1 LDSLLSLGK
10 FAQNSIINLSSNS
23 SQTNSP
29 YIYNVPCN
37 NAELNDAQ
45 QMLPSFNQDSKS
57 RYVKN
62 ECKQNDFIVNVGHSS
77 QDSSMPFLSLSL
89 K

>member
-10 FAQNSIINLSSNS
+10 FTPNNIINLSSCSNS

-29 YIYNVPCN
+29 YIYSVPCN
-37 NAELNDAQ
+37 NAELSDAQ
-45 QMLPSFNQDSKS
+45 QMSPSFNQD
-57 RYVKN
+57 RYIEN
-62 ECKQNDFIVNVGHSS
+62 ECKQNDFIVNVAHSS